1 MIFDFK
7 LFKKYCNIIYMYEVK
22 PGTDIYV
29 IDNVISDDFCQTIKT
44 IIDHTPGKQNDT
56 YSDMSN
62 VICKSLNPHDNI
74 KNLEFAKV
82 IDNEIFKI
90 VGKIIEKITDKIPT
104 LGACCNDSGYN
115 LRKIH
120 GATRNHIDDIFDGW
134 QPSYRQSELRKMTL
148 IIAINGDYDGGEFY
162 FSRQDVK
169 VKLKQGQAIVF
180 PPYWT
185 HPHQT
190 GELLNNT
197 YRYTINT
204 WLNY

>member
-1 MIFDFK
+1 ME
-7 LFKKYCNIIYMYEVK
+7 EVK
-22 PGTDIYV
+22 PNTDIY
-29 IDNVISDDFCQTIKT
+29 ILDNVITDDFCQTIQT
-44 IIDHTPGKQNDT
+44 IVDHTSGIQNDT
-56 YSDMSN
+56 YSDNTN
-62 VICKSLNPHDNI
+62 VICKSIDPCG
-74 KNLEFAKV
+74 LENKDFAKA
-82 IDNEIFKI
+82 IDNELYEI
-90 VGKIIEKITDKIPT
+90 VNKIICKISYKIPIS
-104 LGACCNDSGYN
+104 APFCNDSGYK

-120 GATRNHIDDIFDGW
+120 GATRNHIDDIFDGA
-134 QPSYRQSELRKMTL
+134 QPSYERSELRKMSL
-148 IIAINGDYDGGEFY
+148 IIAVNGDYDGGEFY

-169 VKLKQGQAIVF
+169 VKLKKGQAIVF